1 VDEIDFIGGY
11 FGDDAYVTHDSSA
24 GAMPFETD
32 NISGSG
38 IGDTD
43 MYTGVVK

>member
-1 VDEIDFIGGY
+1 MDEIDFIGGD
-11 FGDDAYVTHDSSA
+11 FGDDAYMTHNSSV
-24 GAMPFETD
+24 GAMAFETD

-43 MYTGVVK
+43 MHAGIVK

>member
-11 FGDDAYVTHDSSA
+11 FGDDAYVPHDSSA
-24 GAMPFETD
+24 GAMSFET
-32 NISGSG
+32 NHISGSG
-38 IGDTD
+38 VGDTN